1 MHKKSCIF
9 KLRKYKILL
18 LMLLPALI
26 YTLIFSYLPMAG
38 IVLAFKNYNYA
49 DGIFKSPWSGF
60 ENFRFFFSSGQ
71 AFKVTRNTILYNLAF
86 MVVNTLLQ
94 LAVAIFLSEIK
105 GKIFKKTAQS
115 VMFLPY
121 FISWVIVSVIAF
133 NFLSY
138 DYGIINSFLS
148 SMGLNK
154 IDFYG
159 TPKYWIGILI
169 FFNAWKGIGYGS
181 VIYLSAIM
189 GIDTEMYESAEI
201 DGANIFQ
208 RIFYITVPSLV
219 PTIIILLLLAV
230 GQIFRGNFDMF
241 YQLVGTNGILF
252 DITDVID
259 TFTFRALIRSNDVG
273 MAAAS
278 GLYQSVFC
286 FITIVTTNYLVKRYE
301 KDYSLF

>member
-1 MHKKSCIF
+1 
-9 KLRKYKILL
+9 
-18 LMLLPALI
+18 
-26 YTLIFSYLPMAG
+26 
-38 IVLAFKNYNYA
+38 
-49 DGIFKSPWSGF
+49 
-60 ENFRFFFSSGQ
+60 
-71 AFKVTRNTILYNLAF
+71 

>member
-1 MHKKSCIF
+1 
-9 KLRKYKILL
+9 
-18 LMLLPALI
+18 MLLPALI

>member
-1 MHKKSCIF
+1 
-9 KLRKYKILL
+9 
-18 LMLLPALI
+18 MLTPAVL

-49 DGIFKSPWSGF
+49 DGIFRSPWSGF

-86 MVVNTLLQ
+86 MLVNTVLQ
-94 LAVAIFLSEIK
+94 LAVAIFLSEIR
-105 GKIFKKTAQS
+105 GRRFKKITQS

-133 NFLSY
+133 NFLSH
-138 DYGIINSFLS
+138 DYGIINSFLQS
-148 SMGLNK
+148 IGQNK

-159 TPKYWIGILI
+159 TPKYWVGILI
-169 FFNAWKGIGYGS
+169 FFNAWKAVGYGS

-208 RIFYITVPSLV
+208 RILYITIPSLT

-252 DITDVID
+252 DTTDVID

-286 FITIVTTNYLVKRYE
+286 FITIVTTNYLVKRVD

>member
-1 MHKKSCIF
+1 LRSKGFLF
-9 KLRKYKILL
+9 KVRKYRVLL
-18 LMLLPALI
+18 LMLTPAVL

-49 DGIFKSPWSGF
+49 DGIFRSPWSGF

-86 MVVNTLLQ
+86 MLVNTVLQ
-94 LAVAIFLSEIK
+94 LAVAIFLSEIR
-105 GKIFKKTAQS
+105 GRRFKKITQS

-133 NFLSY
+133 NFLSH
-138 DYGIINSFLS
+138 DYGIINSFLQS
-148 SMGLNK
+148 IGQNK

-159 TPKYWIGILI
+159 TPKYWVGILI
-169 FFNAWKGIGYGS
+169 FFNAWKAVGYGS

-208 RIFYITVPSLV
+208 RILYITIPSLT

-252 DITDVID
+252 DTTDVID

-286 FITIVTTNYLVKRYE
+286 FITIVTTNYLVKRVD

>member
-1 MHKKSCIF
+1 MRSKGFLF
-9 KLRKYKILL
+9 KVRKYRVLL
-18 LMLLPALI
+18 LMLTPAVL

-49 DGIFKSPWSGF
+49 DGIFRSPWSGF

-86 MVVNTLLQ
+86 MLVNTVLQ
-94 LAVAIFLSEIK
+94 LAVAIFLSEIR
-105 GKIFKKTAQS
+105 GRRFKKITQS

-133 NFLSY
+133 NFLSH
-138 DYGIINSFLS
+138 DYGIINSFLQS
-148 SMGLNK
+148 IGQNK

-159 TPKYWIGILI
+159 TPKYWVGILI
-169 FFNAWKGIGYGS
+169 FFNAWKAVGYGS

-208 RIFYITVPSLV
+208 RILYITIPSLT

-252 DITDVID
+252 DTTDVID

-286 FITIVTTNYLVKRYE
+286 FITIVTTNYLVKRVD
-301 KDYSLF
+301 KDYSLL

>member
-1 MHKKSCIF
+1 MHNNSFVF
-9 KLRKYKILL
+9 KLRKYRMLL
-18 LMLLPALI
+18 LMLAPAVF
-26 YTLIFSYLPMAG
+26 YTLLFSYLPMVG

-60 ENFRFFFSSGQ
+60 DNFRFFFTSGQ

-86 MVVNTLLQ
+86 MSINTLLQ

-105 GKIFKKTAQS
+105 GKVYKKTAQS
-115 VMFLPY
+115 FMFLPY

-138 DYGIINSFLS
+138 DYGIINSLLS
-148 SMGLNK
+148 SIGLNK

-169 FFNAWKGIGYGS
+169 FFSAWKGIGYGS

-201 DGANIFQ
+201 DGANVFQ
-208 RIFYITVPSLV
+208 RIFRITIPSLV

-230 GQIFRGNFDMF
+230 GGIFRGNFDMF

-252 DITDVID
+252 DMTDVID

-286 FITIVTTNYLVKRYE
+286 FITISITNYLVKRYE
-301 KDYSLF
+301 KDYSLY

>member
-1 MHKKSCIF
+1 MRSKGFLF
-9 KLRKYKILL
+9 KVRKYRVLL
-18 LMLLPALI
+18 LMLTPAVL

-49 DGIFKSPWSGF
+49 DGIFRSPWSGF

-86 MVVNTLLQ
+86 MLVNTVLQ
-94 LAVAIFLSEIK
+94 LAVAIFLSEIR
-105 GKIFKKTAQS
+105 GRRFKKITQS

-133 NFLSY
+133 NFLSH
-138 DYGIINSFLS
+138 DYGIINSFLQS
-148 SMGLNK
+148 IGQNK

-159 TPKYWIGILI
+159 TPKYWVGILI
-169 FFNAWKGIGYGS
+169 FFNAWKAVGYGS

-208 RIFYITVPSLV
+208 RILYITIPSLT
-219 PTIIILLLLAV
+219 PTIIILLLLVV

-252 DITDVID
+252 DTTDVID

-278 GLYQSVFC
+278 GLYQSVS
-286 FITIVTTNYLVKRYE
+286 V
-301 KDYSLF
+301 SLQ